1 MTMEMRHFSEIIQ
14 SRLLAERD
22 TDGLW
27 TGRLSDS
34 ALATAT
40 AVFALARVDPAAHRD
55 RIERGLTW
63 LADHQNSDG
72 GWGDTTLSRS
82 NISTTL
88 LAWSAFTSAKN
99 ESDYRPAVDRALS
112 HILAACG
119 SLDSDAI
126 VAAVRK
132 RYGDDLTFAVPILAS
147 CILAGRLDP
156 QTWQVIPR
164 LPFELAALPQGCF
177 RWMRLGVVSYALP
190 ALIAIGQL
198 IDSHRPAANPVSRM
212 IRRWAKRP
220 TLRRLEAIQPESGGF
235 LEATPLTA
243 FVTMSLKAI
252 GIADHPVLRRGV
264 EFLIRSMRPDGAWP
278 IDTDLSTWL
287 TTLSVRAIGKD
298 VLPEADRI
306 NIAEGLLARQQRCVH
321 PYTGAAPGGWSWT
334 NEPGGVPDADDT
346 AGAILAL
353 RRLDLRDPR
362 IMNAAAAGMDWLM
375 GVQNSDGGIP
385 TFCRGWGRLE
395 FDRSAPDL
403 TAHALAAWGA
413 WVDDLPAGPKRR
425 VEKAMRRALV
435 FLLRAQAEDGSWLPL
450 WFGNETAPGQT
461 NPVFGTGRVLG
472 YLSEVP
478 ERFFAHAAWWVS
490 RATAFLI
497 AQQND
502 DGGWGG
508 QKALAATLEETGAAV
523 EALAGILHRINA
535 GSKIDGISPD
545 KLLESINRGSHW
557 LRQATRNGTQFD
569 PAPIGLYFARLWY
582 AERLYPL
589 IFAAGALRQAA
600 GLQA

>member
-1 MTMEMRHFSEIIQ
+1 MAIEINNLAQIIQ
-14 SRLLAERD
+14 SRLLSERD
-22 TDGLW
+22 ADGLW

-63 LADHQNSDG
+63 LSDHQNADG

-88 LAWSAFTSAKN
+88 LAWSAFTAAKT
-99 ESDYRPAVDRALS
+99 ESDYRPAVDREQS
-112 HILAACG
+112 HILTACG
-119 SLDSDAI
+119 SLDSEAI

-132 RYGDDLTFAVPILAS
+132 RYGDDLTFAVPILAM

-156 QTWQVIPR
+156 RTWRAIPR

-177 RWMRLGVVSYALP
+177 RWLRLGVVSYALP

-198 IDSHRPAANPVSRM
+198 IDAHRPAGNPLSR
-212 IRRWAKRP
+212 IVRRWAKRP

-235 LEATPLTA
+235 LEAVPLTA
-243 FVTMSLKAI
+243 FVTMSLKSI
-252 GIADHPVLRRGV
+252 GIVDHPVLRKGV
-264 EFLIRSMRPDGAWP
+264 EFLVRSMRPDGAWP

-287 TTLSVRAIGKD
+287 TTLSVRAIGKEG
-298 VLPEADRI
+298 LPEADRLK
-306 NIAEGLLARQQRCVH
+306 IAEGLLARQQRRVH

-334 NEPGGVPDADDT
+334 DKPGGVPDADDT
-346 AGAILAL
+346 AGAVFSL
-353 RRLDLRDPR
+353 RRLDLPDPR
-362 IMNAAAAGMDWLM
+362 INAAAAAGMDWLM
-375 GVQNSDGGIP
+375 GVQNSDGGMP

-413 WVDDLPAGPKRR
+413 WVDDLPAGPKQR

-435 FLLRAQAEDGSWLPL
+435 FLLRSQTPDGSWLPL
-450 WFGNETAPGQT
+450 WFGNEAAPGQS

-490 RATAFLI
+490 RATAFLL

-502 DGGWGG
+502 EGGWGG
-508 QKALAATLEETGAAV
+508 QKRLAATLEETGAAV
-523 EALAGILHRINA
+523 EALAGIWLRIRD
-535 GSKIDGISPD
+535 GSTIDGVSPD
-545 KLLESINRGSHW
+545 KLLESIDRGSQW
-557 LRQATRNGTQFD
+557 FRQATRDGTQFA

-582 AERLYPL
+582 AEQLYPL
-589 IFAAGALRQAA
+589 IFTAGALRQASRCRT
-600 GLQA
+600 